1 VVYEGAPEL
10 HDKQQI
16 KAKSVVMDSL
26 AVAAQ

>member
-10 HDKQQI
+10 HDQQKI
-16 KAKSVVMDSL
+16 NVKTVLLDTA